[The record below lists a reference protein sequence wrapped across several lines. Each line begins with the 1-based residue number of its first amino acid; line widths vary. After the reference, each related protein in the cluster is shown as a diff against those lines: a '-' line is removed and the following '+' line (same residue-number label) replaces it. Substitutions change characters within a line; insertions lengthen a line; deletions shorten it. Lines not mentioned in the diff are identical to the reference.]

1 MIQYLSGVEPGELGK
16 KRRTKAER
24 KARRK
29 ELLKNPLKAIKT
41 IAVAPARAS
50 FLLAVSLNVM
60 KLAKRLAQGYKK
72 NPTKLT
78 EFWKKLGG
86 DEAKLKQA
94 IEKGSKSKLTG
105 HLGVALE
112 VTIATATP
120 IIIAAVKLLKD
131 LKSDKEGDDDKDKP
145 VLDDLKDKLDTD
157 DDDKETDKN
166 TDKDTGEKKP
176 FYKNPFV
183 IGGAVLLVGAGVY
196 FATKKK

>member
-1 MIQYLSGVEPGELGK
+1 MIQYLSGVEQGELGR

-24 KARRK
+24 KERRK
-29 ELLKNPLKAIKT
+29 KLLKNPLKAIKT
-41 IAVAPARAS
+41 IAVAPARGA

-60 KLAKRLAQGYKK
+60 KLAKRLAQAYKK

-105 HLGVALE
+105 NLGVIAE
-112 VTIATATP
+112 STIATATP
-120 IIIAAVKLLKD
+120 IIIAVLKILKD
-131 LKSDKEGDDDKDKP
+131 IGADKQGDGDEDKDG
-145 VLDDLKDKLDTD
+145 LDDLKDKLDTE
-157 DDDKETDKN
+157 DDKETDKP
-166 TDKDTGEKKP
+166 TTETSKP

-196 FATKKK
+196 LATKKK

>member
-16 KRRTKAER
+16 RKRTKAER
-24 KARRK
+24 KERRK
-29 ELLKNPLKAIKT
+29 KFLKNPLKAVKT
-41 IAVAPARAS
+41 IAVAPARAA

-105 HLGVALE
+105 NLGVIAE
-112 VTIATATP
+112 STIATATP
-120 IIIAAVKLLKD
+120 IIIAVLKILKD
-131 LKSDKEGDDDKDKP
+131 IGADKQGDGDEDKDG
-145 VLDDLKDKLDTD
+145 LDDLKDKLDTD
-157 DDDKETDKN
+157 DDDKETDKP
-166 TDKDTGEKKP
+166 TTETSKP

-196 FATKKK
+196 LATKKK

>member
-1 MIQYLSGVEPGELGK
+1 MIQYLSGVEPSELGK
-16 KRRTKAER
+16 LFKKTKAER
-24 KARRK
+24 KERRK
-29 ELLKNPLKAIKT
+29 KIGKKFKK
-41 IAVAPARAS
+41 IAVAPARSA
-50 FLLAVSLNVM
+50 FLLAVSLNVF

-72 NPTKLT
+72 DSAKLKD
-78 EFWKKLGG
+78 FWKKLGG

-105 HLGVALE
+105 NLGVALE

-131 LKSDKEGDDDKDKP
+131 LKSDEKGDDEKDKDGIE
-145 VLDDLKDKLDTD
+145 DLKDKLDTD

-166 TDKDTGEKKP
+166 TGEKKP
-176 FYKNPFV
+176 FYKNPFI
-183 IGGAVLLVGAGVY
+183 IGGAVLLVGTGIY